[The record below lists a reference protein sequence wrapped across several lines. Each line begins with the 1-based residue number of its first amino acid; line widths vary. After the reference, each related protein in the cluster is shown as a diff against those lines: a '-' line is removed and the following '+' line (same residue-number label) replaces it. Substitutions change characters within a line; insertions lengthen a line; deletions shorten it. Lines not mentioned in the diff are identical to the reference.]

1 MIQLFLCS
9 KNFHCQPN
17 CIFHSSKLKI
27 SQILPPAP
35 LALFRIWWFPDTN
48 KDKNAQ
54 TENIAITKKKNK
66 KEREWERWTEE
77 PFGLHLLTVS
87 LNIGYV
93 NEYFHT
99 VSAKQHNLPHLNHRK
114 WLFHSFGTSA
124 RYSNSL
130 LNIACGGEFWMLK
143 QQEAPWYVI
152 NSHAYHGN
160 TLSVPAVAL
169 GWITSCA
176 NDSEIP
182 TSWECLRFNI
192 CLSLGE
198 AL

>member
-1 MIQLFLCS
+1 
-9 KNFHCQPN
+9 
-17 CIFHSSKLKI
+17 
-27 SQILPPAP
+27 
-35 LALFRIWWFPDTN
+35 
-48 KDKNAQ
+48 
-54 TENIAITKKKNK
+54 
-66 KEREWERWTEE
+66 
-77 PFGLHLLTVS
+77 
-87 LNIGYV
+87 
-93 NEYFHT
+93 
-99 VSAKQHNLPHLNHRK
+99 
-114 WLFHSFGTSA
+114 
-124 RYSNSL
+124 
-130 LNIACGGEFWMLK
+130 MLK